1 MSSVKHFIEEAIK
14 KTEID
19 EFLSKELERAGYGGV
34 DIAKTPMGTHIT
46 IYAMKPGLVIGRR
59 GQSIKDL
66 SKILEEKYGLPSP
79 QIAVAEVEVPE
90 LNAYIMATRIVSAL
104 QRGVHFRRA
113 GFWALT
119 RILAAGASGA
129 EVVIRGKLTTE
140 RARYEK
146 YRGGYLPK
154 SGDPALKFLKEA
166 VVHVKLKQGL
176 LGVKVTLLPPNAEF
190 PDKIS
195 MKTPKVESE
204 QLPEKT
210 AEEGTVSVPEEK
222 IEGEE

>member
-1 MSSVKHFIEEAIK
+1 MSAVKHFIGDAIK
-14 KTEID
+14 KSEID
-19 EFLSKELERAGYGGV
+19 EFLSKDLEKAGYGGV

-79 QIAVAEVEVPE
+79 QIAVAEIEVPE
-90 LNAYIMATRIVSAL
+90 LNPYVMATRVASAL

-119 RILAAGASGA
+119 RMLAAGASGA

-176 LGVKVTLLPPNAEF
+176 LGVKVTLLPPKAEF
-190 PDKIS
+190 PDQIS
-195 MKTPKVESE
+195 IKTPKAEAE
-204 QLPEKT
+204 ELPEGK
-210 AEEGTVSVPEEK
+210 AEEETVSITEEK
-222 IEGEE
+222 SQGEE

>member
-1 MSSVKHFIEEAIK
+1 MSAVKHFIEEAIK
-14 KTEID
+14 KSEID
-19 EFLSKELERAGYGGV
+19 EFLSKNLEKAGYGGV
-34 DIAKTPMGTHIT
+34 EIAKTPMGTHIT

-66 SKILEEKYGLPSP
+66 STILEQKYGLQSP

-90 LNAYIMATRIVSAL
+90 LNAYIMATRVVSAL
-104 QRGVHFRRA
+104 QKGVHFRRA

-119 RILAAGASGA
+119 RILAAGAPGA

-146 YRGGYLPK
+146 YRSGYLPK

-166 VVHVKLKQGL
+166 VVHVKLKQGM
-176 LGVKVTLLPPNAEF
+176 LGVKVTILPPKSEF
-190 PDKIS
+190 PDQILL
-195 MKTPKVESE
+195 KTPK
-204 QLPEKT
+204 
-210 AEEGTVSVPEEK
+210 AEAGELPEEK
-222 IEGEE
+222 TEEKIVAVTEEKHEGE